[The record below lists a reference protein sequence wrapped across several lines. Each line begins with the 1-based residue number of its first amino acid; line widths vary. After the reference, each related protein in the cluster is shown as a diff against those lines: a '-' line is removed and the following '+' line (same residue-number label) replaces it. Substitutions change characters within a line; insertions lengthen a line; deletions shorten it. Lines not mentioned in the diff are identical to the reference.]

1 MIRPRHPFV
10 ALIFS
15 LLLVAMQYGAQL
27 HALEHVGDT
36 LRQTPEHSLTA
47 PRDEI
52 CALCALFASGA
63 NAISSDQVAAHAVP
77 DAGAVS
83 LRPLLSVA
91 AAAPSYYSSRAPP
104 SLL

>member
-1 MIRPRHPFV
+1 MIRPRHPFF

-27 HALEHVGDT
+27 HALEHIGDA

-47 PRDEI
+47 PRDEA

-63 NAISSDQVAAHAVP
+63 NAIPGDAVAAPDAP
-77 DAGAVS
+77 DAGTAS
-83 LRPLLSVA
+83 LPPLLSFT
-91 AAAPSYYSSRAPP
+91 AAAPSFYSSRAPP
-104 SLL
+104 PLL